1 MTPGGKGSVGAKL
14 VRLPLIPDQKGC
26 HLLSLVSELQ
36 SVTYSNLTHI
46 VKKVLMFYRLC
57 LPYLDNRI
65 PNCFAGGKR
74 CINFRRA

>member
-36 SVTYSNLTHI
+36 SVTYFNLAHI

-57 LPYLDNRI
+57 LPYFDNRI
-65 PNCFAGGKR
+65 PILIC
-74 CINFRRA
+74 